1 MAGEHQYE
9 LLERIGV
16 GGMAEVYRANA
27 LGAEG
32 FERPIA
38 IKRILPNLAEDEDF
52 VKMFIDEAK
61 IAVQLSHPNIVGIFD
76 LGRFGDD
83 YFIAM
88 ELVHGRDLRQIQ
100 DREAQLGRRL
110 PIEIALHSA
119 MKVCEALHHA
129 HFKGGGGLMDD
140 RVFIIHRD
148 VSPQNVLVSYD
159 GQVKVTD
166 FGLAKA
172 AGRAVQTQAGIIKGK
187 LAYMSPEQLT
197 SVTLDQRSDVF
208 AAGTLLWEMLT
219 GERLFLGKND
229 RETIQNVFQ
238 ARVQSTRALD
248 PAIPEDL
255 DRVVMRALAKDRD
268 QRYRTA
274 QELHDDLEEAAYACN
289 AMIGAPAVSA
299 YMRALFPEAE
309 VSGSVRR
316 RDPRAATAEIR
327 LSDVGGPGRSGAGAL
342 SPAPRGGV
350 KSAMPDAEELDAD
363 ELEDDDEPEEI
374 DDFVEAEP
382 DSIAPPG
389 YEAPRYPSPLAEL
402 PDADPERDPE
412 ESRQTIPPIGLLDAA
427 TPAIPEPPPAMTEAN
442 RDPAP
447 VTASLAFAD
456 LTPDPISAL
465 RATPVARDAPPTHGS
480 GPRAVEPPAVAQI
493 RPPPV
498 VAPVHASFAD
508 DEGEGDRT
516 MYGAPPAASFDA
528 TLDLAKATAEYRGE
542 LDAAL
547 AAMEGLESFDAGPEG
562 RVLPEEML
570 TTKHHAPSTDLL
582 ARSRRDAPRLG
593 GLPATPAEVPRAQP
607 DTIPPPDAYDDHT
620 VVGGSGTHA
629 PEPGSFR
636 ANDWEDE
643 TTPIGGEAR
652 QRRR

>member
-100 DREAQLGRRL
+100 DREAQLGRRM

-197 SVTLDQRSDVF
+197 NVPIDQRSDVF

-238 ARVQSTRALD
+238 ARIQSTRALD

-268 QRYRTA
+268 ARYRTA

-327 LSDVGGPGRSGAGAL
+327 LSDVGGPGRK
-342 SPAPRGGV
+342 APLAQPF
-350 KSAMPDAEELDAD
+350 AMGSLADAEEIDSE

-382 DSIAPPG
+382 DSVAPP
-389 YEAPRYPSPLAEL
+389 RYQGPLAEL
-402 PDADPERDPE
+402 PDAEPEPEPDPE
-412 ESRQTIPPIGLLDAA
+412 ESRQTIPPIGLLEAA
-427 TPAIPEPPPAMTEAN
+427 TPAMPEPPPAVTEAN

-447 VTASLAFAD
+447 VTTSVSFGHDPVSASRAS
-456 LTPDPISAL
+456 PSA
-465 RATPVARDAPPTHGS
+465 REAPATHGS
-480 GPRAVEPPAVAQI
+480 GPRAVQAPAQGVM

-498 VAPVHASFAD
+498 VAAAHHPSFGEED
-508 DEGEGDRT
+508 DDTADRT
-516 MYGAPPAASFDA
+516 MYGAPPTASLDAAA
-528 TLDLAKATAEYRGE
+528 DLARATAEYRGE

-547 AAMEGLESFDAGPEG
+547 AAMEGLETMDGGADA

-570 TTKHHAPSTDLL
+570 TTKHHAPSTDLI
-582 ARSRRDAPRLG
+582 ARSRREVPRAG
-593 GLPATPAEVPRAQP
+593 AALPATPSAAPRAQH
-607 DTIPPPDAYDDHT
+607 DTIPPADAYDDHT

-636 ANDWEDE
+636 TNEWEDE
-643 TTPIGGEAR
+643 TTPIGGEAG
-652 QRRR
+652 QRRRR